1 MPPAPPSKENV
12 PLQKVIVPKVNN
24 EISTIE
30 ENTTTVKKKRELP
43 KSSSMG
49 AIFKGLHEEYVSTDT
64 NLKVELTPETTQQ
77 LWNSFLA
84 ENKNTLQNSFLNAAQ
99 GQVPQLV
106 EDKIV
111 FIVSNNISLELLQL
125 HKMDITMYFRK
136 HTTSVNVAPDFI
148 LQREEQIKV
157 FKSPKERLKDIIDVN
172 PAVLNLIQKLDLN
185 MD

>member
-1 MPPAPPSKENV
+1 M
-12 PLQKVIVPKVNN
+12 
-24 EISTIE
+24 
-30 ENTTTVKKKRELP
+30 
-43 KSSSMG
+43 
-49 AIFKGLHEEYVSTDT
+49 
-64 NLKVELTPETTQQ
+64 TPETTQQ

-136 HTTSVNVAPDFI
+136 RLIVKHWI
-148 LQREEQIKV
+148 L
-157 FKSPKERLKDIIDVN
+157 P
-172 PAVLNLIQKLDLN
+172 
-185 MD
+185 